1 MTLCVVLLA
10 AAPAAAESLDPAEVA
25 ADAKW
30 LLHVNVD
37 DIRYTTLAQDIQQ
50 QLIQGQDNQ
59 GRLDWVQDKLGINLR
74 TDLHGLTLYGR
85 DYAPQAGVGVVH
97 AEYDRKK
104 IVAVVEKQPKHKA
117 SDYRDYTIHEWQAER
132 GDQHQKV
139 ALAFHGKGTI
149 VLSGSSEQAQS
160 ALDVLDGRQPSLK
173 KKSQSPLLEKVPNGT
188 FFRGSAIGLEDVK
201 PQKQAVPFAGQVKQF
216 ALSVSEQGPN
226 LELQATAVAS
236 SDQVAQQL
244 AQAGQKFAQA
254 SSGPNAGNSKF
265 GKLLKQ
271 VNVKRD
277 GDQVSLDIKIDRE
290 TFLDLLKQT
299 TSSTNKNAPKPPGK
313 LAPNPKV
320 Q

>member
-1 MTLCVVLLA
+1 M
-10 AAPAAAESLDPAEVA
+10 
-25 ADAKW
+25 
-30 LLHVNVD
+30 NVD

-50 QLIQGQDNQ
+50 QLIQGQENQ

-85 DYAPQAGVGVVH
+85 NYAPQAGVGVIH
-97 AEYDRKK
+97 AEYDRGK

-132 GDQHQKV
+132 GDQHQNV

-201 PQKQAVPFAGQVKQF
+201 SQKQAVPFAGQVKQF

-254 SSGPNAGNSKF
+254 SSGHQRGQ
-265 GKLLKQ
+265 LE
-271 VNVKRD
+271 
-277 GDQVSLDIKIDRE
+277 IRE
-290 TFLDLLKQT
+290 TAETGQRETRRRSGFPRHQDR
-299 TSSTNKNAPKPPGK
+299 PRDVPGSPQANR
-313 LAPNPKV
+313 LGHE
-320 Q
+320 